1 MPVREAYAPRDLAL
15 GRHSS
20 QLPAGAESKHFAS
33 CQFSIACKR
42 IQGVTMPRRWHWE
55 MGNGK
60 MAKTFPRRIRFR
72 TRIRFRIR
80 FHFNFTFRLL
90 SFWIYIWF
98 DCRPRTPTPL
108 LLFPPRL
115 VSWFVYFQ
123 LQPRFYARQGKRH
136 TNIYVKMAKTMR
148 MPRPNSTAHLQMNRL
163 MSAGCGVRATPTTP
177 LSIPPCSFL
186 SLFMRQSSG
195 SAQIDFKHVNLN
207 LLSPRC

>member
-1 MPVREAYAPRDLAL
+1 MPVREAYVRDLAL

-80 FHFNFTFRLL
+80 FHFNFTCRLL

-98 DCRPRTPTPL
+98 DCRPPL
-108 LLFPPRL
+108 LLLPPL
-115 VSWFVYFQ
+115 D
-123 LQPRFYARQGKRH
+123 
-136 TNIYVKMAKTMR
+136 
-148 MPRPNSTAHLQMNRL
+148 
-163 MSAGCGVRATPTTP
+163 
-177 LSIPPCSFL
+177 L
-186 SLFMRQSSG
+186 SLGMFISSSSHDFTLGRAKGTQIFMRRWRRQCECHG
-195 SAQIDFKHVNLN
+195 QIRQPIYKWIG
-207 LLSPRC
+207 